1 MPSIYILSQNVQWFK
16 KKPPPMNECLRR
28 WVALGLVS
36 ERLSLAIHLLLVSI
50 QIQFPK
56 TAHQTGL
63 EPTGRQIKTVLV
75 KTIRHGCLLL
85 LFIMDKSLV
94 GKYCGCPDMNH
105 SGGT

>member
-1 MPSIYILSQNVQWFK
+1 
-16 KKPPPMNECLRR
+16 MNECLRG

-36 ERLSLAIHLLLVSI
+36 ERLSLAIHLLFVSI

-56 TAHQTGL
+56 TAYQTGL

-75 KTIRHGCLLL
+75 KTIIHGCLLL
-85 LFIMDKSLV
+85 LFIMEYFRLHKSLV
-94 GKYCGCPDMNH
+94 GKYCGCPKMNH

>member
-1 MPSIYILSQNVQWFK
+1 
-16 KKPPPMNECLRR
+16 MNECLRG

-36 ERLSLAIHLLLVSI
+36 ERLSLAIRLLLVSI

-63 EPTGRQIKTVLV
+63 EPTGRQIKTVFV

-85 LFIMDKSLV
+85 LLFIMEYFQLHKSLV